1 MKKIIITES
10 QYKKLINITE
20 SGYNTVDQDAIKT
33 FRNADIR
40 TLTPNDKLM
49 EEPNIENVNSS
60 GSIGKKFDIKQNVQ
74 FSNPPT
80 GNNRMTQIP
89 KHKPINEDI
98 FSPEVHQAVR
108 ELIENIWLNPSQ
120 KGLST
125 FFVKNGI
132 TWGELISYL
141 TSVGIVAGVG
151 GGIYKVTNFFKRAF
165 SKDRK
170 EAMREKMGDIE
181 KMVSMIEKDP
191 KAPWNQVE
199 KQEEPSEETPFEIK
213 QKLQRK
219 PKSGWEAKPKPF
231 NPNQHRPWANESED
245 EPEDA
250 SNVGDFTPIYKG
262 KELAIFNGPD
272 GMYVSEDSDNVDDI
286 TIGSGLKD
294 FNRGINLVKIDEELK
309 EELRKLYEKDEE
321 FINILNRLEEMTS
334 TGSVGGQFTGPLG
347 AAGKPN
353 ISPDYKPA
361 KQIEIINDEDEI
373 YGKSIEETDS
383 TSSGQYTGVKVWAKN
398 KANWAAAH
406 RTQYPEGEMVDFD
419 PCTKLNN
426 NKSAQSGKCSQG
438 AVDKVVKTHKTKDS
452 VISKGMY
459 ETIAKKTGRSIEDV
473 KRIIELKIKK

>member
-20 SGYNTVDQDAIKT
+20 SGYNMVDQDAIKT

-151 GGIYKVTNFFKRAF
+151 GGIYKVTNFFIRAF

-170 EAMREKMGDIE
+170 E
-181 KMVSMIEKDP
+181 S
-191 KAPWNQVE
+191 
-199 KQEEPSEETPFEIK
+199 
-213 QKLQRK
+213 
-219 PKSGWEAKPKPF
+219 
-231 NPNQHRPWANESED
+231 
-245 EPEDA
+245 
-250 SNVGDFTPIYKG
+250 
-262 KELAIFNGPD
+262 
-272 GMYVSEDSDNVDDI
+272 
-286 TIGSGLKD
+286 
-294 FNRGINLVKIDEELK
+294 
-309 EELRKLYEKDEE
+309 
-321 FINILNRLEEMTS
+321 
-334 TGSVGGQFTGPLG
+334 
-347 AAGKPN
+347 
-353 ISPDYKPA
+353 
-361 KQIEIINDEDEI
+361 
-373 YGKSIEETDS
+373 
-383 TSSGQYTGVKVWAKN
+383 
-398 KANWAAAH
+398 
-406 RTQYPEGEMVDFD
+406 
-419 PCTKLNN
+419 
-426 NKSAQSGKCSQG
+426 
-438 AVDKVVKTHKTKDS
+438 
-452 VISKGMY
+452 
-459 ETIAKKTGRSIEDV
+459 
-473 KRIIELKIKK
+473 